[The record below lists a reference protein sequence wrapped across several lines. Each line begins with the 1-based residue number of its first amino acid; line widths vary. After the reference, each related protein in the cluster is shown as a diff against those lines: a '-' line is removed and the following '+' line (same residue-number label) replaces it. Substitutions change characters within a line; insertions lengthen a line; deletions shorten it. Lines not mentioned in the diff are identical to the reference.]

1 MPMIGCWTMLVGS
14 SCANRMHIREFGS
27 NLRLGRG
34 EKRKTGPFYFFAKQ
48 SSLRSSNRS
57 QIGREMLKVF
67 AFFCRFCLLVC
78 TKLESIWTY
87 FVLWFKAILFIPAL
101 ADDCVGNSGIYIIP
115 ASQMVAIFWELGI
128 GLLNKCQLAEIHFL
142 SWSHYLSLNLKSNTL
157 TVVNCMYKC

>member
-1 MPMIGCWTMLVGS
+1 MIGCWTMLVGS

-34 EKRKTGPFYFFAKQ
+34 EKRKTRPFYFFAKQ
-48 SSLRSSNRS
+48 PSLPPIDHRLDRKLFCHFACWCVPSWSRS
-57 QIGREMLKVF
+57 E
-67 AFFCRFCLLVC
+67 LLW
-78 TKLESIWTY
+78 LN
-87 FVLWFKAILFIPAL
+87 AILFIPVL
-101 ADDCVGNSGIYIIP
+101 ADDCVGNSGIYIIPAP

>member
-1 MPMIGCWTMLVGS
+1 MLMPMIGCWTMLVGS
-14 SCANRMHIREFGS
+14 ICANRMHIREFGS

-57 QIGREMLKVF
+57 QIGQKTCLP
-67 AFFCRFCLLVC
+67 FCLLVC

-115 ASQMVAIFWELGI
+115 ASQMVAIFWEFGI

-157 TVVNCMYKC
+157 TVVNCMYQC

>member
-57 QIGREMLKVF
+57 QIEREMLKLF
-67 AFFCRFCLLVC
+67 AFFCHFACWCVPSWSRSEL
-78 TKLESIWTY
+78 
-87 FVLWFKAILFIPAL
+87 ILFYDL
-101 ADDCVGNSGIYIIP
+101 KR
-115 ASQMVAIFWELGI
+115 F
-128 GLLNKCQLAEIHFL
+128 FL
-142 SWSHYLSLNLKSNTL
+142 SQHWQTIVWEIAGYILFRLLKWWQFSGSLGLGF
-157 TVVNCMYKC
+157 